1 MPFGCSSKELEKL
14 LNAKKFQNRIINTQV
29 VRLKNDPQMLLKK

>member
-14 LNAKKFQNRIINTQV
+14 LNAKKIQNRIVNTERA
-29 VRLKNDPQMLLKK
+29 RLNKFKN